1 MTYHVIPALPR
12 GPRPLL
18 SAPMIS
24 VVIPTLNAE
33 GGLTATLTALVPAS
47 VQGIIREVIIADGG
61 SDDDTQE
68 IADVAG
74 ANFIRGTRG
83 RGVQLAAGA
92 EEARSKWLLFLHAD
106 TVLQVG
112 WEAEA
117 AKFMERVD
125 AGELPPAAGAFSFA
139 LDDFG
144 ARPRLL
150 EAIVGLRCA
159 LFRLPYGDQ
168 GLLVP
173 RELYKSIG
181 GYRPL
186 PLMEDVD
193 LVRRLGR
200 KGLKM
205 MRTKAVTSAHR
216 YKSDGYILRVARN
229 AACLSLYY
237 LRVPPAKILR
247 LYG

>member
-1 MTYHVIPALPR
+1 
-12 GPRPLL
+12 
-18 SAPMIS
+18 MIS

-33 GGLTATLTALVPAS
+33 AGLTATLTALVPAT

-61 SDDDTQE
+61 SGDGTSDIT
-68 IADVAG
+68 DVAG
-74 ANFIRGTRG
+74 AKFVRSETG

-106 TVLQVG
+106 TVLQPG
-112 WEAEA
+112 WEVEA
-117 AKFMERVD
+117 AKLMERVD
-125 AGELPPAAGAFSFA
+125 MGDRPPTAGAFSFK

-144 ARPRLL
+144 AMPRML
-150 EAIVGLRCA
+150 EWVVGLRCA
-159 LFRLPYGDQ
+159 LFNLPYGDQ
-168 GLLVP
+168 GLLIP
-173 RELYKSIG
+173 KQLYNSVG
-181 GYRPL
+181 GYNSI

-200 KGLKM
+200 KRLVM
-205 MRTKAVTSAHR
+205 MRSKAVTSAER
-216 YKSDGYILRVARN
+216 YKSDGYVPRVARN

-237 LRVPPAKILR
+237 LGFPPGKIVR

>member
-1 MTYHVIPALPR
+1 
-12 GPRPLL
+12 
-18 SAPMIS
+18 MIS

-33 GGLTATLTALVPAS
+33 AGLTSTLAALVPGS
-47 VQGIIREVIIADGG
+47 VQGLVREVIIADGG
-61 SDDDTQE
+61 SNDASAN

-74 ANFIRGTRG
+74 AKFIRAEKG

-92 EEARSKWLLFLHAD
+92 ARARSDWLLFLHGD
-106 TVLQVG
+106 TVLQPG

-117 AKFMERVD
+117 RAFMERVD
-125 AGELPPAAGAFSFA
+125 GGARPLAAAAFSFA

-150 EAIVGLRCA
+150 EAMVALRCA
-159 LFRLPYGDQ
+159 LFRFPYGDQ
-168 GLLVP
+168 GLLIP
-173 RELYKSIG
+173 RRLYSTLG

-186 PLMEDVD
+186 AVMEDVD

-200 KGLKM
+200 KRLVM
-205 MRTKAVTSAHR
+205 MRTRAVTSAER
-216 YKSDGYILRVARN
+216 YKKQGYLARIARN

-237 LRVPPAKILR
+237 LRVPPATIVR

>member
-1 MTYHVIPALPR
+1 
-12 GPRPLL
+12 
-18 SAPMIS
+18 MIS

-33 GGLTATLTALVPAS
+33 AGLTATFTALVPAT
-47 VQGIIREVIIADGG
+47 VQGLIREVIIADGG
-61 SDDDTQE
+61 SSDATAE

-74 ANFIRGTRG
+74 AKFIRSENG
-83 RGVQLAAGA
+83 RGAQLAAGA
-92 EEARSKWLLFLHAD
+92 DEARSKWLLFLHAD
-106 TVLQVG
+106 TVLQTG
-112 WEAEA
+112 WESEA

-125 AGELPPAAGAFSFA
+125 MGDRPPAAAAFSFA

-144 ARPRLL
+144 AKPRVL

-159 LFRLPYGDQ
+159 LFNLPYGDQ
-168 GLLVP
+168 GLLIP
-173 RELYKSIG
+173 KQLYNSIG
-181 GYRPL
+181 GYRSL

-200 KGLKM
+200 KRLVM
-205 MRTKAVTSAHR
+205 MRSKAVTSAER
-216 YKSDGYILRVARN
+216 YKSDGYIPRVARN

-237 LRVPPAKILR
+237 LRVPPGKIVR

>member
-1 MTYHVIPALPR
+1 
-12 GPRPLL
+12 
-18 SAPMIS
+18 MIS
-24 VVIPTLNAE
+24 VVIPTLNSQS
-33 GGLTATLTALVPAS
+33 GLTATLSALVPAS

-61 SDDDTQE
+61 SSDDTAE

-74 ANFIRGTRG
+74 TKFISCKSG

-92 EEARSKWLLFLHAD
+92 DAARSKWLLFLHAD

-125 AGELPPAAGAFSFA
+125 HGDMAPAAGAFSFA

-144 ARPRLL
+144 ARPRML

-159 LFRLPYGDQ
+159 LFRFPYGDQ
-168 GLLVP
+168 GLLIP
-173 RELYKSIG
+173 RELYNSIG

-200 KGLKM
+200 KRLKM

-216 YKSDGYILRVARN
+216 YKSEGYIPRVARN

-237 LRVPPAKILR
+237 LRVPPATIVR

>member
-1 MTYHVIPALPR
+1 
-12 GPRPLL
+12 
-18 SAPMIS
+18 MIS
-24 VVIPTLNAE
+24 VVIPTQNAQS
-33 GGLTATLTALVPAS
+33 GLTATLTALVSAS

-61 SDDDTQE
+61 SNDATAE
-68 IADVAG
+68 IANVAG
-74 ANFIRGTRG
+74 AKFIRGTSG
-83 RGVQLAAGA
+83 RGAQLAAGA
-92 EEARSKWLLFLHAD
+92 GEARSKWLLFLHAD

-125 AGELPPAAGAFSFA
+125 NGDIPLAAGAFSFA

-144 ARPRLL
+144 AMPRLL

-159 LFRLPYGDQ
+159 LFRFPYGDQ
-168 GLLVP
+168 GLLIP
-173 RELYKSIG
+173 RDLYNSIG

-200 KGLKM
+200 KRLKM
-205 MRTKAVTSAHR
+205 MRTKAVTSAER
-216 YKSDGYILRVARN
+216 YKSDGYIPRVARN

-237 LRVPPAKILR
+237 LRVPPAKIVR